1 MRIGGRERGKPDQ
14 AEDRRGVYRN
24 CGWERISVC
33 GVRKVSRSDTV
44 NCCFGFFLWL
54 KKEYKISSKRL
65 DNWLS
70 PIYNTISLKCLFG
83 NVYSIRLMR

>member
-1 MRIGGRERGKPDQ
+1 M
-14 AEDRRGVYRN
+14 
-24 CGWERISVC
+24 
-33 GVRKVSRSDTV
+33 
-44 NCCFGFFLWL
+44 NCCFGFILWL